1 MSLIEKAAEKMKKTE
16 SLVEKAARKA
26 AENSAKAE
34 PAAQTSANQV
44 ASETP
49 APAPAPEK
57 PVQAE
62 PVAQAEPMAEPQA
75 ASAPVSRSHGR
86 RSRHVDINFDELRAQ
101 NIPVLET
108 DHSIISE
115 EFRIVKRSLLLN
127 AFAKG
132 DAAIKNGN
140 IIMVTSTQ
148 PDEGKTF
155 CAVSLAMSMAMERD
169 LTVLLIDADVEKPD
183 VMKRLGVK
191 ADKGLID
198 VIEDKSLDLSDCL
211 LRTNIPNLSLLP
223 AGKKHRLTTELLAS
237 ERMGEIVDE
246 VAKRYPDRVII
257 IDSPPVLASSSA
269 SVLALSVGQVLYVV
283 EADKTREIDLKEALS
298 MIGSCEHINLLL
310 NKSRFSGGK
319 KKFGSYYG
327 YGHH

>member
-26 AENSAKAE
+26 AEQSAKAE
-34 PAAQTSANQV
+34 PAVQSPASRE
-44 ASETP
+44 ASETA
-49 APAPAPEK
+49 APTPET

-62 PVAQAEPMAEPQA
+62 QIAQP
-75 ASAPVSRSHGR
+75 APVETPQVAPASRSHGR
-86 RSRHVDINFDELRAQ
+86 RSRQVDINFDELRAQ

-108 DHSIISE
+108 DNSVISE

-132 DAAIKNGN
+132 EAAIKNGN

-198 VIEDKSLDLSDCL
+198 VIEDKNLDLSDCL

-298 MIGSCEHINLLL
+298 MIGSSKHINLLL

-327 YGHH
+327 YGNH